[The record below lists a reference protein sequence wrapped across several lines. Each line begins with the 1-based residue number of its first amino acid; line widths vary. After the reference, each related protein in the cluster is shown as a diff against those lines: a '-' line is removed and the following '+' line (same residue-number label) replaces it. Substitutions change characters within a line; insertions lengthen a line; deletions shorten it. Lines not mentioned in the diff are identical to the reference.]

1 MKMVQITPGCKVIY
15 TDTDSIIYLSP
26 RGKNPIP
33 EGSFLGEMSREYPD
47 YEITEVVCAGPKQ
60 YAIKLQ
66 HKVKEG
72 EIKYVI
78 KCRGITLNEE
88 NRAKLTFE
96 KFKELVFKA
105 YKEEGGEQEE
115 AEEDNEFGNPV
126 FAYNRLG
133 PDKESRVFTRKMLKI
148 YRCINTKGYAN
159 GGTIFPFGYE

>member
-133 PDKESRVFTRKMLKI
+133 PDK
-148 YRCINTKGYAN
+148 
-159 GGTIFPFGYE
+159 